1 MIFPLA
7 TSSASAD
14 SSRPSGVAVD
24 THTWLPTTI
33 GDDQAR
39 P

>member
-7 TSSASAD
+7 TSRASAD
-14 SSRPSGVAVD
+14 NSRPSGVAVD
-24 THTWLPTTI
+24 THTWSPMTI
-33 GDDQAR
+33 GDDQPR